1 MAYNETGFMDALTRQ
16 KKRLSSSKPTISDLA
31 ERLSLSKGT
40 VSRILNEKGAAFS
53 EETRSRVFA
62 VAHEIGYSPNPLAR
76 ALATGK
82 SGFVALWLQTLV
94 TSYHA
99 QVAHAMEEAL
109 EHQGYQIAVTPFGR
123 FNGNREVY
131 AGIPAGVD
139 GMIAHEMYADIWP
152 LLFRDATRQI
162 PVVTTGIFA
171 PAESCDHVQVD
182 LTGASDQA
190 VRHLVGSGRHR
201 IAYASDDI
209 HTRTADKRFLA
220 YQSVLKEAGLE
231 AELIGLPGQDRASI
245 RAFVRG
251 YVQDNGCPGAIFC
264 HNDDAAI
271 ATYRAL
277 LDIGLRVP
285 EDCALVGCDGIPDT
299 EYLPVPITTI
309 VQPFAAVCETAC
321 QFLKN
326 RLADPDRAPQYA
338 EFPAVLDIRESSR
351 Q

>member
-1 MAYNETGFMDALTRQ
+1 MNNSARQ
-16 KKRLSSSKPTISDLA
+16 KKRLTASKPTISDLA

-82 SGFVALWLQTLV
+82 SGFVALWVQTLV

-109 EHQGYQIAVTPFGR
+109 EQQGYQIAVTPFGR
-123 FNGNREVY
+123 FDRNREGY

-139 GMIAHEMYADIWP
+139 GMIAHEMYGDIWP
-152 LLFRDATRQI
+152 LLFRDATQQI

-171 PAESCDHVQVD
+171 PKETRDHVQVD
-182 LTGASDQA
+182 LVGAATDA
-190 VRHLVGSGRHR
+190 VRHLALSGRKR
-201 IAYASDDI
+201 IAYASDDMR
-209 HTRTADKRFLA
+209 TRTEDKRYIA
-220 YQSVLKEAGLE
+220 YHSVLEDNGLLP
-231 AELIGLPGQDRASI
+231 ELIDLPGQDRAVI
-245 RAFVRG
+245 RAFIREYVRK
-251 YVQDNGCPGAIFC
+251 NGCPGAIFC
-264 HNDDAAI
+264 HNDDTAI

-277 LDIGLRVP
+277 LDLGLTVP
-285 EDCALVGCDGIPDT
+285 GDCALVGCDGIPDT

-309 VQPFAAVCETAC
+309 VQPYAAVCETAC
-321 QFLKN
+321 QFLKR
-326 RLADPDRAPQYA
+326 RLAEPDAPPQQA
-338 EFPAVLDIRESSR
+338 VFPAVLDTRESSR
-351 Q
+351 F

>member
-1 MAYNETGFMDALTRQ
+1 MSTASKQ
-16 KKRLSSSKPTISDLA
+16 KKRLSSAKPTISDLA

-40 VSRILNEKGAAFS
+40 VSRILNEKGASFS

-82 SGFVALWLQTLV
+82 SGFVALWIQTLV

-109 EHQGYQIAVTPFGR
+109 EQQGYQIAVTPFGR
-123 FNGNREVY
+123 FDRNREGY

-139 GMIAHEMYADIWP
+139 GMIAHEMYGDIWP
-152 LLFRDATRQI
+152 LLFRDVTQQI

-171 PAESCDHVQVD
+171 PAESRDHVQVD
-182 LTGASDQA
+182 LAGAAAEA
-190 VRHLVGSGRHR
+190 VRHLVSSGRRR
-201 IAYASDDI
+201 IAYASDDMFS
-209 HTRTADKRFLA
+209 RTADKRYMA
-220 YQSVLKEAGLE
+220 YQEILAESGLE
-231 AELIGLPGQDRASI
+231 PELINLPGQDRASI
-245 RAFVRG
+245 RSFLQV
-251 YVQDNGCPGAIFC
+251 YVQEKGCPGAIFC

-271 ATYRAL
+271 AIYRGL
-277 LDIGLRVP
+277 LDLNLEVP

-309 VQPFAAVCETAC
+309 VQPLATVCETAC
-321 QFLKN
+321 QFLKR
-326 RLADPDRAPQYA
+326 RLAEPDAPSQQA
-338 EFPAVLDIRESSR
+338 AFPAVLEIRESSR
-351 Q
+351 I

>member
-1 MAYNETGFMDALTRQ
+1 MDTAAKQ
-16 KKRLSSSKPTISDLA
+16 KRRLASSKPTISDLA
-31 ERLSLSKGT
+31 QRLSLSKGT

-109 EHQGYQIAVTPFGR
+109 ERHDYQIAVTPFGR
-123 FNGNREVY
+123 FDRNREGY

-139 GMIAHEMYADIWP
+139 GMIAHEMYEDIWP
-152 LLFRDATRQI
+152 LLFRDATQQI

-171 PAESCDHVQVD
+171 PMESRDHVQVD
-182 LTGASDQA
+182 LAAAASEA
-190 VRHLVGSGRHR
+190 MRHLVQSGRQR
-201 IAYASDDI
+201 IAYASDDVQS
-209 HTRTADKRFLA
+209 RKADMRFIA
-220 YQSVLKEAGLE
+220 YQSVLTESGLTP
-231 AELIGLPGQDRASI
+231 ELIGLPGQDRASI
-245 RAFVRG
+245 RTFVKS
-251 YVQDNGCPGAIFC
+251 YVLEIGCPGAIFC

-277 LDIGLRVP
+277 LDLGLRVP

-309 VQPFAAVCETAC
+309 VQPYADVCETAC
-321 QFLKN
+321 QFLKC
-326 RLADPDRAPQYA
+326 RLADPECPPQHA
-338 EFPAVLDIRESSR
+338 VFPAVLEVRDSSR
-351 Q
+351 L